1 MALLDRVHDVGR
13 VITSMGNKVDFFCKE
28 GQRLKEGGDPEAVA
42 VAEGQLSEA
51 QTLVENLQAKLDEAI
66 RRWESIEK
74 GFGKTRE
81 ELANLRRQLANSQ
94 EKLAGSRGRLND
106 FETLARLQA
115 RHPRLEIK
123 EDPFVLLIKD
133 VDVPMTNEQPFDD
146 SLPPPEE

>member
-1 MALLDRVHDVGR
+1 MTLLDRVHDVGR

-81 ELANLRRQLANSQ
+81 ELADLRRQLANSQ
-94 EKLAGSRGRLND
+94 EKLVESRGRP
-106 FETLARLQA
+106 LARLQA
-115 RHPRLEIK
+115 RHPRLEIE
-123 EDPFVLLIKD
+123 EDPFVLLLKD
-133 VDVPMTNEQPFDD
+133 VGVPMADEQSFND
-146 SLPPPEE
+146 SLPPLEE